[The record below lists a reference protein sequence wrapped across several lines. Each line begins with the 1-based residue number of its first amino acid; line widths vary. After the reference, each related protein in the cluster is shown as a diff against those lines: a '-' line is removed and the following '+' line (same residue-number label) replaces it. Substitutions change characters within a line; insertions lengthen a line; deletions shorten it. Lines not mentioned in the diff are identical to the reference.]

1 MAASYRKGSF
11 LFALFLNI
19 HRYSTKKAN
28 QLKSWDA
35 KLRACKMAAGY
46 RKEYH
51 HEKVICFFSHLF
63 III

>member
-11 LFALFLNI
+11 LFAI
-19 HRYSTKKAN
+19 HRYSTIKAN

-51 HEKVICFFSHLF
+51 HEKDICFFSH
-63 III
+63 IIYVI